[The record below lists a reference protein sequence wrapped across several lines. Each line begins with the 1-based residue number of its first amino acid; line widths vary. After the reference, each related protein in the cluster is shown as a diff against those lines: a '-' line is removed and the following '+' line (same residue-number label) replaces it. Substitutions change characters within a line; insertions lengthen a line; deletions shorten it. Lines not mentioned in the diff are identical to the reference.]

1 VGFST
6 SCSTQEPFLGSLHLT
21 PQIKISLDRMRRN
34 SFAAHARVSIFLLLS
49 TDTSQVTAAN
59 MRSFIEA
66 VRRKAPVV
74 YVGSI
79 REVSLLTR
87 TKFDI
92 KARAIVDVLSVMRSP
107 GTNPH
112 EATIEYSSY
121 DDKTPILAGGPQ
133 YQLKPGVKVVA
144 FANSF
149 ASAIPP
155 GYLIQGSRDELLQ
168 RVEALR
174 DVLRQMSADQLKV
187 NEITEDD
194 RRIQLALYEKLC
206 VYLRTP
212 K

>member
-1 VGFST
+1 
-6 SCSTQEPFLGSLHLT
+6 
-21 PQIKISLDRMRRN
+21 MRRK
-34 SFAAHARVSIFLLLS
+34 SFAAHAMVSIFLLLS
-49 TDTSQVTAAN
+49 TDTSQVTGAN

-74 YVGSI
+74 YVGSV

-92 KARAIVDVLSVMRSP
+92 KARAIVDVLSVMRST
-107 GTNPH
+107 GSNPH

-121 DDKTPILAGGPQ
+121 DDKTPMLAGGPQ
-133 YQLKPGVKVVA
+133 YRLRPGVKVVA

-149 ASAIPP
+149 ASTIPP
-155 GYLIQGSRDELLQ
+155 GYLLQGSREELLQ

-174 DVLRQMSADQLKV
+174 DALRQMCADQLKV
-187 NEITEDD
+187 NEINEED
-194 RRIQLALYEKLC
+194 RRIQLVLDEKLC
-206 VYLRTP
+206 AYLRTP